1 MSYHSIQSR
10 GLAFPYQAKSP
21 TLKKQVTYDE
31 AELWCEIERILQEDI
46 DSKFTQ
52 GQQLYFNLLHCA
64 DSAYFIDSE
73 VNIYLEEFMLN
84 KRFNIPLAKSI
95 DEAEFERMS
104 LFRAIDEEYNACI
117 ENAKVH
123 NWNKK

>member
-31 AELWCEIERILQEDI
+31 AELWCEIDRILQEDI

-123 NWNKK
+123 N

>member
-1 MSYHSIQSR
+1 MSYHSIESR
-10 GLAFPYQAKSP
+10 GLTFPYKSKSP

-31 AELWCEIERILQEDI
+31 AELWCEIDRILQEDI
-46 DSKFTQ
+46 DSKFTH
-52 GQQLYFNLLHCA
+52 GQQLYYNLLHCA

-73 VNIYLEEFMLN
+73 ANIYLEEFMLN

-123 NWNKK
+123 N

>member
-10 GLAFPYQAKSP
+10 GLALPYQAKSP

-31 AELWCEIERILQEDI
+31 AELWCEIDRILQEDI

-123 NWNKK
+123 N

>member
-1 MSYHSIQSR
+1 MSYHSIESR
-10 GLAFPYQAKSP
+10 GLTFPYKSKSP

-31 AELWCEIERILQEDI
+31 AELWCEIDRILQEDV

-123 NWNKK
+123 N

>member
-31 AELWCEIERILQEDI
+31 AELWCEIDRILQEDV

-95 DEAEFERMS
+95 DEAGFERMS
-104 LFRAIDEEYNACI
+104 LFSAIDEEYNACI

-123 NWNKK
+123 N

>member
-1 MSYHSIQSR
+1 MSYHSIESR
-10 GLAFPYQAKSP
+10 GLTFPYQAKSP

-31 AELWCEIERILQEDI
+31 AELWCEIDRILQEDI

-73 VNIYLEEFMLN
+73 VNLYLEEFMLN

-104 LFRAIDEEYNACI
+104 LFSAIDEEYNACI

-123 NWNKK
+123 N

>member
-1 MSYHSIQSR
+1 MSYHSIESR
-10 GLAFPYQAKSP
+10 GLTFPYKSKSP
-21 TLKKQVTYDE
+21 TLKKQVVYDE
-31 AELWCEIERILQEDI
+31 AELWCEIDRILQEDV

-123 NWNKK
+123 N

>member
-31 AELWCEIERILQEDI
+31 AELWCEIDRILQEDI

-117 ENAKVH
+117 ENGKVH
-123 NWNKK
+123 N